1 MQFGYH
7 TYVLYIII
15 SPRITKDDAEPQMY
29 NLLIT
34 VYFIIRLLAVTAVI
48 LSDKHCSTLC
58 LAKAYDQNVVALHAF
73 ESKCAQVHEMTC
85 CNCVS
90 KQSVIHSAKVFLCGT
105 VI

>member
-1 MQFGYH
+1 
-7 TYVLYIII
+7 
-15 SPRITKDDAEPQMY
+15 MY

-34 VYFIIRLLAVTAVI
+34 VYSIIRLLAVTTVI
-48 LSDKHCSTLC
+48 LSDKLC